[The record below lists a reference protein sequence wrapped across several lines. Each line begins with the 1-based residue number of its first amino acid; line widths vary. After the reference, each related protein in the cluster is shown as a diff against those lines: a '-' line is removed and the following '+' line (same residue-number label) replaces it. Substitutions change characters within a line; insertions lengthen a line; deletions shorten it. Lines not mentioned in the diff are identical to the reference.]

1 MTDNRN
7 LLTLTAEEEQE
18 LERWAQ
24 SRTLP
29 AGDVFRARLILAL
42 GEGKSYRDIE
52 NNMHTSAA
60 TIARWKTRFQRD
72 RLAGLEGRHKGSR
85 PRRATAA
92 VQARV
97 VRRVQQKPN
106 DGSTHWSCRKL
117 ASELGVSKS
126 TVQRILTQ
134 ARLKPHRLECYLASN
149 DPNFESKAADIIG
162 LYMNPPQHAAVFCVD
177 EKTAIQA
184 LDRLDPVLPL
194 SPGRAERHGFEYY
207 RHGTLSLYAALDVK
221 TGKVEGKTAKRHTSA
236 EFLVFLRGLVERS
249 GWAKEIHIVLD
260 NLSAHKTKA
269 VEEFLQENPKV
280 RFHFTPTYSSW
291 LNQVELWFA
300 KIQRDVIARGVFTS
314 VADLA
319 RKLRKYIRAYA
330 NSAKPFRWT
339 YTDPKRRIRTYEITG
354 TAH

>member
-7 LLTLTAEEEQE
+7 LLTLTAEEEEE

-29 AGDVFRARLILAL
+29 AGDGFRARLILAL
-42 GEGKSYRDIE
+42 GEGKSYRDIA
-52 NNMHTSAA
+52 NSMRSSAA
-60 TIARWKTRFQRD
+60 TIARWKTRFEQD

-85 PRRATAA
+85 PRMATAA

-117 ASELGVSKS
+117 AGELGVSKS

-134 ARLKPHRLECYLASN
+134 ARLKPHRLERYLASN
-149 DPNFESKAADIIG
+149 DPAFESKAADIIG

-194 SPGRAERHGFEYY
+194 SPGRAERHGFEYH
-207 RHGTLSLYAALDVK
+207 RHGTLSLYAALNTR
-221 TGKVEGKTAKRHTSA
+221 TGEIVGQTAARHTSA
-236 EFLVFLRGLVERS
+236 EFVGFLQAVVETQPRRR
-249 GWAKEIHIVLD
+249 ELHIIVD
-260 NLSAHKTKA
+260 NLSAHKTQQ
-269 VEEFLQENPKV
+269 VRTFLVAHPSV
-280 RFHFTPTYSSW
+280 HLHYTPTYSSW
-291 LNQVELWFA
+291 LNQVELWFS
-300 KIQRDVIARGVFTS
+300 KIERDVTARG
-314 VADLA
+314 
-319 RKLRKYIRAYA
+319 I
-330 NSAKPFRWT
+330 
-339 YTDPKRRIRTYEITG
+339 
-354 TAH
+354 